1 MKKFFS
7 LLGVFVFGAL
17 VLTGCGSS
25 GEKLTCTVEQKDEAS
40 GQTMKA
46 EIIAK
51 LKEDKID
58 SVSAEM
64 TFDSEDA
71 ANQYYS
77 ILQLAEAF
85 MEEGKSLDLS
95 KSGKT
100 IKIGNMM
107 DMLSSE
113 GNEEEGEAAFDV
125 SKATKDEFKKYVEA
139 QGYTCK

>member
-7 LLGVFVFGAL
+7 LLCVFVFGAL

-25 GEKLTCTVEQKDEAS
+25 GNKIVCTAEQKDEAS
-40 GQTMKA
+40 GQSMKS
-46 EIIAK
+46 EIVAK
-51 LKEDKID
+51 LKDDKID

-64 TFDSEDA
+64 TFDNEDA

-85 MEEGKSLDLS
+85 MEEGKSLDIS

-107 DMLSSE
+107 DMLNSE
-113 GNEEEGEAAFDV
+113 GNEEEGKEAFDI
-125 SKATKDEFKKYVEA
+125 SKATKEDFKKYVEA